1 MSVCVSSNLTTF
13 EALSATL
20 CEESVQ
26 WRTCGMDAS
35 EWAHSWLLENSYHRQ
50 QAVKGMMRHAYGQYE
65 AIAFG
70 SDETNTL
77 QGQGVDNWG
86 GMSLTM
92 VDAIDTLLLMGM
104 RAEYERAVGWL
115 YQHYKEAHGK
125 DLWVN
130 TFESTIRI
138 LGGYVGGW
146 ALSAPD
152 SPQRAMLAEMA
163 EDIGVR
169 LVKAFHLGT
178 GEPHLPYSDINLA
191 TVGALRESA
200 LSLVRSLEPAYMH
213 TSTSCPGQVHHLLRK
228 HYNSDSIGLLAVLLP
243 LVPHGVGDVGLI
255 TDNKLG
261 LGARGDSYY
270 EYLLKEWILGG
281 KSDASLLNTWQRS
294 LYKIYHNFNS
304 HAEVGGIGMM
314 LTLSLVSFGLH
325 RSDPKM
331 DHLTCF
337 LPGSLALDYIVRGGH
352 DDGVYSRISETG
364 LAPEIT
370 RFDAHGLA
378 DDHFSMHNLL
388 RPETVEALW
397 YMWRATGEWLFFAKG
412 VVFGNQGT
420 IEKRAGASLGLSS
433 GMLAR
438 LTAIPRWKTSECLE
452 VIRDTNQAIF
462 SLIAAEELSTLHS
475 LVVRKAADVSAR
487 ERMLLHRQSA
497 VGAEIVKAQQMVQ
510 ELAARLLVDAQS
522 TLNSTAGKL
531 TKRMEALM
539 SRVTS
544 MLQETRRT
552 ASERRQ
558 REKADAVVQEELK
571 SLRSRIA
578 SYKSA
583 ATSAKEEC
591 ARLKK
596 KMNEM
601 STITDA
607 LRARVSTLKTAA
619 GAAREECIRLKTRLE
634 EARGDAEK
642 ASTLQA
648 KLRRKVAD
656 LEAQN
661 RMAREE
667 IIEVEHRAAENS
679 LAELT
684 LQIERLTRHL
694 DNLETENRRLRASV
708 DELHRQQE
716 EAASQLNPQLVST
729 ATSPT
734 AGWRCAMDQHSPSP
748 PRPHGGVSLFEA
760 SFAESSRG
768 TSAHT
773 LLTASL
779 PYFSQDAAA
788 AIGAL
793 IVLTSSEMNASLLSR
808 VASALNR
815 AIVFRL
821 THRHEGRRSS
831 VEGSVAAPARSIME
845 RAKRRLMHQRL
856 GVDFTRS
863 LQTSIPASASASRY
877 DPIDVL
883 QYAAGAPDARRVA
896 LAALSHLHISED
908 ANTFRVRL
916 FTDAGLQEFI
926 ATVMAEQCGD
936 PACLS
941 AAVALGTKAV
951 ARAAE
956 SALGSSDLDLATWEF
971 LLLLTVKFEISTLH
985 GILTVNEDR
994 AKALSS
1000 EAATGA
1006 DAGIE
1011 GKKTTVQNEPQLNGV
1026 GEPRGQKNMPLDDTT
1041 TADVQVQK
1049 DCTCI
1054 TFDRPEY
1061 DDLRFGYRE

>member
-1 MSVCVSSNLTTF
+1 
-13 EALSATL
+13 
-20 CEESVQ
+20 
-26 WRTCGMDAS
+26 
-35 EWAHSWLLENSYHRQ
+35 
-50 QAVKGMMRHAYGQYE
+50 MRHAYGQYE
-65 AIAFG
+65 AVAFG
-70 SDETNTL
+70 NDETNTL

-146 ALSAPD
+146 ALSAPG
-152 SPQRAMLAEMA
+152 SPERAMLAEMA

-191 TVGALRESA
+191 TGESA
-200 LSLVRSLEPAYMH
+200 LLGGFVSLSEANIGLDLNAATMLTGNPVFARAAAN
-213 TSTSCPGQVHHLLRK
+213 VHNFLRK
-228 HYNSDSIGLLAVLLP
+228 HYNSDSIGLLPVLLP

-304 HAEVGGIGMM
+304 HAEVGGIGQDRIADCG
-314 LTLSLVSFGLH
+314 TAG
-325 RSDPKM
+325 RS
-331 DHLTCF
+331 
-337 LPGSLALDYIVRGGH
+337 SSIRGGT
-352 DDGVYSRISETG
+352 TG
-364 LAPEIT
+364 
-370 RFDAHGLA
+370 
-378 DDHFSMHNLL
+378 
-388 RPETVEALW
+388 
-397 YMWRATGEWLFFAKG
+397 
-412 VVFGNQGT
+412 
-420 IEKRAGASLGLSS
+420 KRKPVHLGF
-433 GMLAR
+433 R
-438 LTAIPRWKTSECLE
+438 
-452 VIRDTNQAIF
+452 
-462 SLIAAEELSTLHS
+462 IAAEELSTLHS

-558 REKADAVVQEELK
+558 REKADALVQEELK

-679 LAELT
+679 LAE
-684 LQIERLTRHL
+684 
-694 DNLETENRRLRASV
+694 V
-708 DELHRQQE
+708 
-716 EAASQLNPQLVST
+716 
-729 ATSPT
+729 
-734 AGWRCAMDQHSPSP
+734 G
-748 PRPHGGVSLFEA
+748 
-760 SFAESSRG
+760 
-768 TSAHT
+768 
-773 LLTASL
+773 
-779 PYFSQDAAA
+779 
-788 AIGAL
+788 
-793 IVLTSSEMNASLLSR
+793 
-808 VASALNR
+808 
-815 AIVFRL
+815 
-821 THRHEGRRSS
+821 
-831 VEGSVAAPARSIME
+831 
-845 RAKRRLMHQRL
+845 RL
-856 GVDFTRS
+856 GWF
-863 LQTSIPASASASRY
+863 PCA
-877 DPIDVL
+877 
-883 QYAAGAPDARRVA
+883 
-896 LAALSHLHISED
+896 
-908 ANTFRVRL
+908 
-916 FTDAGLQEFI
+916 
-926 ATVMAEQCGD
+926 
-936 PACLS
+936 
-941 AAVALGTKAV
+941 
-951 ARAAE
+951 
-956 SALGSSDLDLATWEF
+956 
-971 LLLLTVKFEISTLH
+971 
-985 GILTVNEDR
+985 
-994 AKALSS
+994 
-1000 EAATGA
+1000 
-1006 DAGIE
+1006 
-1011 GKKTTVQNEPQLNGV
+1011 
-1026 GEPRGQKNMPLDDTT
+1026 
-1041 TADVQVQK
+1041 
-1049 DCTCI
+1049 
-1054 TFDRPEY
+1054 
-1061 DDLRFGYRE
+1061 